1 MHADQV
7 NNSCRLCSLW
17 RTWYPLRAYRQ
28 RGVRNDSVLYKMTTS
43 SVIYI
48 YIHPDQTTSLAP
60 VSVRSKSVHEGFL
73 FNPVLSIFVYSC
85 CGQLE
90 LVQINVYLPYREG
103 LTNDSLILD
112 IQARE
117 LLSVV
122 NVTKRRVERC
132 T

>member
-48 YIHPDQTTSLAP
+48 YIRIRPQVSRQSQYGQKVYMRVFSL
-60 VSVRSKSVHEGFL
+60 SSTLHFCIHLLRQYWSSRSNNSK
-73 FNPVLSIFVYSC
+73 
-85 CGQLE
+85 
-90 LVQINVYLPYREG
+90 
-103 LTNDSLILD
+103 
-112 IQARE
+112 
-117 LLSVV
+117 
-122 NVTKRRVERC
+122 
-132 T
+132 